1 MKKLFA
7 VLFAMFAF
15 SAQATQISVQFD
27 QPEYAQGDDVFASV
41 WLSDYNDALT
51 YFGLD
56 ALFESLD
63 LSYIDSEFSP
73 VLNVAGSPALNFAW
87 LADDGV
93 VSLFSMYSSI
103 LDEDLPK
110 LLAQQAGQPL
120 QLVTLKFTAL
130 NTLLQPKLALANVDL
145 TFQGLQV
152 PPYVNPT
159 PVTVPAPATALLL
172 LPALAL
178 LRRRRA

>member
-7 VLFAMFAF
+7 VLFAFFAF

-63 LSYIDSEFSP
+63 LSYIDAEFSH
-73 VLNVAGSPALNFAW
+73 VLDVAGSPALNMAW

-103 LDEDLPK
+103 LDDDLPQ

-130 NTLLQPKLALANVDL
+130 NTLLLPKLALTNVDL

-159 PVTVPAPATALLL
+159 PVPAPATALLL

-178 LRRRRA
+178 LRRRKA